1 MNFIRTQS
9 QLAERSFAI
18 DYCLV
23 EGDGQHPNAIGRLS
37 DDEAFEALQK
47 IYLTEA
53 MARIGQREPGHP
65 LLGTGDTP
73 YVSYDGEW
81 SPITDSDVGVES
93 YQFYLSGPGG
103 DLAVICYP
111 NSTAVEDRLSIK
123 DMLAE
128 VMHLARIT
136 GCILATPREL
146 DLAGF
151 SLRSDLGITSDLPA
165 YKRQLT
171 NVGGK
176 VATAAGG
183 IDFEIVHRLGDV
195 KRLMTPPTLSV
206 QQGDACFTISTRFV
220 DIALHAP
227 PRVALAALG
236 ESLGIK
242 KLDLEKDLP
251 GYKKSRM
258 DLVKR
263 DHFDYFRLYGIR
275 DAEITVRY
283 WLRILAFAKEVVG
296 VDDVPVSAGALAVQ
310 LCRKTME
317 AAGVDYATAFDVHE
331 KEVIEWDVSSGRRR
345 TRKKMVIGSE
355 RAFHEQFAVEGF
367 HGGRNECFQCGP
379 SVLDHW
385 IDVDMVGAYTTGLV
399 SVRQIA
405 FRKSFETRNVKDFL
419 GDVLGVAWIEFRYT
433 KPVRFPGLAVH
444 SEERGLIYPLA
455 GHTYATAPE
464 IALAVRQGCKVVI
477 RRGVIWPW
485 EEDADD
491 VRIFESFVR
500 KIRALRKAYAHDPV
514 FDEYSKLLGNSVY
527 GKCAQN
533 LRDRNAFD
541 IETLGSRKIGPS
553 ALTNAAIAA
562 HVTGFVRAVIGE
574 MLHGIPAH
582 RQVASVTTD
591 GFLTNAREGE
601 IDLSGPL
608 CQRYIDLCR
617 RVEA

>member
-1 MNFIRTQS
+1 MEFIRTES
-9 QLAERSFAI
+9 QTEKPFAI
-18 DYCLV
+18 DYCLIEA
-23 EGDGQHPNAIGRLS
+23 EGNHPKALDRLA
-37 DDEAFEALQK
+37 DEEALDVLEK
-47 IYLTEA
+47 NHIAEA
-53 MARIGQREPGHP
+53 MARIGRPDPGHP
-65 LLGTGDTP
+65 LLGTGDTA
-73 YVSYDGEW
+73 YGAYDAEW
-81 SPITDSDVGVES
+81 TPITDSVLGVDS
-93 YQFYLSGPGG
+93 YQFYFSGIGG

-111 NSTAVEDRLSIK
+111 NSPAIEDRLT
-123 DMLAE
+123 LAE
-128 VMHLARIT
+128 MLGEVLRLAGVT
-136 GCILATPREL
+136 GCIIAAPKEL

-151 SLRSDLGITSDLPA
+151 NFRSDLAVTADLPV
-165 YKRQLT
+165 YKSRLT

-176 VATAAGG
+176 VATASGG
-183 IDFEIVHRLGDV
+183 IDFEIVHELKDV
-195 KRLMTPPTLSV
+195 KRLMTPPAVSI
-206 QQGDACFTISTRFV
+206 QQGKAHFTVPTRFV

-227 PRVALAALG
+227 PRTALARLG

-242 KLDLEKDLP
+242 KLELEKDLP

-263 DHFDYFRLYGIR
+263 DHFDYFRRYGIR
-275 DAEITVRY
+275 DAEITLLY
-283 WLRILAFAKEVVG
+283 WLRIIAFAKEVVG
-296 VDDVPVSAGALAVQ
+296 VDDPRVSSGALAVAYCLQ
-310 LCRKTME
+310 TMKE
-317 AAGVDYATAFDVHE
+317 AGLDYAALFDVNE
-331 KEVIEWDVSSGRRR
+331 MDVVEWDVSTGRRR
-345 TRKKMVIGSE
+345 TRKRMVVGGE
-355 RAFHEQFAVEGF
+355 RAFHEQFAIEGF

-379 SVLDHW
+379 SVLDQW
-385 IDVDMVGAYTTGLV
+385 IDVDMVGAYTTGMV

-455 GHTYATAPE
+455 GQTYATAPE

-485 EEDADD
+485 EEDTDD
-491 VRIFESFVR
+491 VRIFEPFVR
-500 KIRALRKAYAHDPV
+500 KIRALRRAYAHDPV

-527 GKCAQN
+527 GKSAQN

-541 IETLGSRKIGPS
+541 IATLGSRKIGPS
-553 ALTNAAIAA
+553 ALTNAAVAA